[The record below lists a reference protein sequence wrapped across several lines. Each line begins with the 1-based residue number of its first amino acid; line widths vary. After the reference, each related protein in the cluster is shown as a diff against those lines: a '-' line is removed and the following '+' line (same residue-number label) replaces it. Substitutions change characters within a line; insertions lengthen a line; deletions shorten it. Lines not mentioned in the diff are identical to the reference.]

1 MRPYTAL
8 MIQYQKLYSVGKSPL
23 GIGSS
28 MGVRVFFAVHSDLI

>member
-1 MRPYTAL
+1 MRPYKTL

-28 MGVRVFFAVHSDLI
+28 MGIGFFFAIHSDIV